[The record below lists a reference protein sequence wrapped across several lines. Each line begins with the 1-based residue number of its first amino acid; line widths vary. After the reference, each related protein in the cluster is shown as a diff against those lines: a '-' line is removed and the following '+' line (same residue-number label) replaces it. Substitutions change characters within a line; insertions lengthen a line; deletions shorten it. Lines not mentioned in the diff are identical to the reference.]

1 MCMYFETS
9 STHVM
14 RNNYY
19 NYIYKNIKCNI
30 LKIFSNISSSNI
42 LKILV
47 VVFSNIS
54 SSNILKIFNN
64 ISSSIIL
71 KIKYLKLLN
80 CIMYL
85 KIYSLTY
92 NAAIRSYVK

>member
-54 SSNILKIFNN
+54 SSNILKM
-64 ISSSIIL
+64 
-71 KIKYLKLLN
+71 KYLKLHNVFENLFFN
-80 CIMYL
+80 VQCRNSFVR
-85 KIYSLTY
+85 KINIKL
-92 NAAIRSYVK
+92 V